1 MNSHNEMKRDNM
13 HDIDE
18 KDMEILRVLKQN
30 SQFSIQK
37 ISKRTGIPVAT
48 VHNRIKKMKESGIIT
63 GYTIRINPVK
73 LGRKM
78 TAYVLVKAT
87 QKADQSI
94 LLHEIASYEHVE
106 EGSMVTGEFDFLFK
120 LRVKDMDELNKFVI
134 TYLRLLPTVAET
146 RTMISYE
153 NVEK

>member
-1 MNSHNEMKRDNM
+1 MNSKDSVS
-13 HDIDE
+13 IDE
-18 KDMEILRVLKQN
+18 KDNEILRVLKQN

-48 VHNRIKKMKESGIIT
+48 VHNRIKKMKENGIIA
-63 GYTIRINPVK
+63 GYTIKVNTAK

-87 QKADQSI
+87 QKADQSV
-94 LLHEIASYEHVE
+94 LLREIASYEHVE
-106 EGSMVTGEFDFLFK
+106 EGSMVTGEFDLIFK
-120 LRVKDMDELNKFVI
+120 LRVNDMDELNKFVI
-134 TYLRLLPTVAET
+134 KYVRLLPNVAET

-153 NVEK
+153 DVEK